1 MTDVASD
8 RPKKERSPSFP
19 FISLSKAIHRA
30 EQMLA
35 AHRRSPARPSV
46 VGETWGYSASSSGFI
61 QTVAALRAYGLLD
74 DTGRGEDRRIQISE
88 LAQRILNDS
97 RPGAR
102 EVAILEA
109 ARKPKL
115 MLEFI
120 GLWLPDKPS
129 DAHRISELTLD
140 RGFTFEAAKT
150 FLRIFDDNI
159 SFSKLNGG
167 DKIEDVNL
175 EEPLDQVQHQ
185 VASATQERPRTGIGA
200 IATAIKAA
208 TNPVATLPLPEG
220 VASLVIPSELSERSV
235 KALRQWLDVMVGLST
250 KAGENN

>member
-1 MTDVASD
+1 
-8 RPKKERSPSFP
+8 
-19 FISLSKAIHRA
+19 
-30 EQMLA
+30 MLA

-46 VGETWGYSASSSGFI
+46 VGETWNYSASSSGFI

-74 DTGRGEDRRIQISE
+74 DTGRGEDRSIQISE

-97 RPGAR
+97 RPGAKEAAIR
-102 EVAILEA
+102 ES

-120 GLWLPDKPS
+120 SLWLPEKPS

-140 RGFTFEAAKT
+140 HGFTFEAAKS

-159 SFSKLNGG
+159 SFARLNEG
-167 DKIEDVNL
+167 DKMESVSP
-175 EEPLDQVQHQ
+175 EEPLDQIQYQ
-185 VASATQERPRTGIGA
+185 IAPAAQERPRTGIGA
-200 IATAIKAA
+200 IATAMKAA
-208 TNPVATLPLPEG
+208 TPAATLPLPEG
-220 VASLVIPSELSERSV
+220 VASLVIPSDLSERSV

-250 KAGENN
+250 KVGENN